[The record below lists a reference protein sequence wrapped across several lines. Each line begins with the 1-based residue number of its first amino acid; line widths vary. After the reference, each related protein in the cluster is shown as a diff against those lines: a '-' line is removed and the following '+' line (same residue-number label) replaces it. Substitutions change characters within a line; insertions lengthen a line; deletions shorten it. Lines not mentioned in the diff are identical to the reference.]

1 MPNTRLTKQQVTA
14 TDRKKFTFSFWFK
27 RGMDAGETEFIYESV
42 NDSSNRFYINLLEP
56 SDTLEII
63 NKNSGSNVLL
73 LRTTRAFRDVSA
85 WYHLVL
91 AVDTDQSTA
100 ADRNKLYINGE
111 RITSFSTETNF
122 SSGVTGA
129 IGTSS
134 FYHTIGGYSGGGAYY
149 AGSMSFFALVD
160 GTQELPTI
168 FGETDSTTG
177 QWKIKANITPSSG
190 WGDNG
195 FLILK
200 NGNSLTDESTNSNNF
215 ALATG
220 TLTATK
226 DCPDNVF
233 VTLNALAI
241 SSYNTLSQGNL
252 TVAGTTAANDGKTY
266 STLVMPNA
274 TSKFYWEV
282 KCVANEDTANPK
294 YGFIQASRGFDTSN
308 GTAGTGGT
316 INPSYDVMVRPDG
329 KLIVNDA
336 TTGVIIGTWGAGDIL
351 SFALDSINGAF
362 YVGINGVWQTS
373 GNPASGAS
381 RTGAIKTWS
390 PTQGGSIGALDGQ
403 AVCLNSYN
411 TGSVSN
417 ANFGNG
423 YFGTSAVSSAGTN
436 ASDNGIFEYDVPTG
450 FTALSTKG
458 LNL

>member
-160 GTQELPTI
+160 GTQEVPTI

-220 TLTATK
+220 TLTDTK
-226 DCPDNVF
+226 DCPDNNF
-233 VTLNALAI
+233 ATLNPLDVSLPSTFTLQYGNLENLTLTSVDVGGNNTYGRAFSTLQVASGKFYAEMKWVNTGSAGMVAVTSRSGVI
-241 SSYNTLSQGNL
+241 TSQYAYLGKQNEDWRYYHDGTKMNNNSSSSYGDSQANGDIVGVALDLDNL
-252 TVAGTTAANDGKTY
+252 KIY
-266 STLVMPNA
+266 F
-274 TSKFYWEV
+274 SK
-282 KCVANEDTANPK
+282 
-294 YGFIQASRGFDTSN
+294 N
-308 GTAGTGGT
+308 GT
-316 INPSYDVMVRPDG
+316 
-329 KLIVNDA
+329 
-336 TTGVIIGTWGAGDIL
+336 
-351 SFALDSINGAF
+351 
-362 YVGINGVWQTS
+362 WQNS
-373 GNPASGAS
+373 GNPASGS
-381 RTGAIKTWS
+381 TGTGAAFTLTAPNLTSNGAYKFGIG
-390 PTQGGSIGALDGQ
+390 TQGGQNVKG
-403 AVCLNSYN
+403 
-411 TGSVSN
+411 TW
-417 ANFGNG
+417 NFGNG
-423 YFGTSAVSSAGTN
+423 YFGTSAITTNSGNGYAGAEGASKFNYQPPSGYSALN
-436 ASDNGIFEYDVPTG
+436 
-450 FTALSTKG
+450 TKG
-458 LNL
+458 LNQ

>member
-27 RGMDAGETEFIYESV
+27 RGMDLGETEFIYESI
-42 NDSSNRFYINLLEP
+42 NDSPNRFYIDLLEP

-73 LRTTRAFRDVSA
+73 LRTTQVFRDASA

-220 TLTATK
+220 TLTSTK

-233 VTLNALAI
+233 ATMNPLDQNTNVVLTNGNNSLSTTNNGNWVNASRATLGIGSGKIYWEMKITGSGNSNGYFFGICADTVNLNTSSGLQDTSAERGKGMLLFCDDGQYQLDNNSRQSMTTGAALNDVLGCAVDRDNNNVKFYKNGAQVGSIDI
-241 SSYNTLSQGNL
+241 SSSPLATVSDIMPL
-252 TVAGTTAANDGKTY
+252 TIGYYTA
-266 STLVMPNA
+266 L
-274 TSKFYWEV
+274 
-282 KCVANEDTANPK
+282 
-294 YGFIQASRGFDTSN
+294 Q
-308 GTAGTGGT
+308 
-316 INPSYDVMVRPDG
+316 
-329 KLIVNDA
+329 
-336 TTGVIIGTWGAGDIL
+336 
-351 SFALDSINGAF
+351 
-362 YVGINGVWQTS
+362 
-373 GNPASGAS
+373 
-381 RTGAIKTWS
+381 
-390 PTQGGSIGALDGQ
+390 
-403 AVCLNSYN
+403 LNH
-411 TGSVSN
+411 
-417 ANFGNG
+417 NFGNG
-423 YFGTSAVSSAGTN
+423 VFGTSTVSSEGTS
-436 ASDNGIFEYDVPTG
+436 ASTPGTFEHDVPSG
-450 FTALSTKG
+450 YQPLSTKG
-458 LNL
+458 LNA